1 MKKDIKISFPDGET
15 RNYNKGVSGYEIAE
29 SISKSLAKKAIAVNI
44 DGVQKD
50 LSDKLD
56 SDCSIK
62 IITINSNDGLEIMR
76 HTLTAQVLARSIKNL
91 YPKAKLAIGPTIE
104 NGFYYDVLFE
114 KPISIDDFPK
124 IEEEMKKIISKGES
138 IKKSLHSKSDSIA
151 LFEEKKEKYK
161 VEIIKNSSQDDN
173 FQIYK
178 QGNSE
183 FIDLCHGP
191 HLPNLK
197 FIGVFKLTK
206 LAGAY
211 WKGDSN
217 NEMLQRIYGTAWN
230 NNNDLETFLKM
241 LEEAEKRDHRK
252 LGKEME
258 LFHFQDDAPGSVFW
272 HSKGW
277 LIFKKLVDYM
287 RIKQEEA
294 GYIEVST
301 PTVMDRSLWE
311 KSGHWDKFQDNMYLA
326 KTNDERIFA
335 MKPMNCPGGIQIYNN
350 SLRSYKDLPLRVA
363 EFGKVFRFEPS
374 GALHGLM
381 RVREFTQDD
390 AHIYCLKD
398 QMENE
403 CEKVIKLTLE
413 IYRDFGFENVKIKFS
428 NRPIKRIGDD
438 KTWDF
443 LEKSLLKSLQKLDL
457 EYDINEGEGAFYG
470 PKIEFV
476 LVDAIG
482 RDWQCGTI
490 QVDLNLPPRL
500 SANYVDKDGGKKHPV
515 MIHRA
520 FFGSLERFIGI
531 LIENY
536 AGKLPYWLTPTQVV
550 IININD
556 DCLPYAKKV
565 HEKLKKNNIRS
576 FMDDRNEKMN
586 YKIREHNH
594 KKIPFMVV
602 IGNNEINDGTVSL
615 RTQETNSQEILEL
628 DKFILKIQKLCSLK
642 Y

>member
-1 MKKDIKISFPDGET
+1 MKNDIKISFPDGET
-15 RNYNKGVSGYEIAE
+15 RNYNKGISGYEIAE
-29 SISKSLAKKAIAVNI
+29 SISKSLAKKAIAINI
-44 DGVQKD
+44 DGLQKD
-50 LSDKLD
+50 LSDKLN

-62 IITINSNDGLEIMR
+62 IITINSDDGLEIMR

-91 YPKAKLAIGPTIE
+91 YPDAKLAIGPTIE

-124 IEEEMKKIISKGES
+124 IEEEMKRIISKGES
-138 IKKSLHSKSDSIA
+138 IQKTLYSKSESIA
-151 LFEEKKEKYK
+151 LFEDKKEKYK
-161 VEIIKNSSQDDN
+161 VDIIKNSNQDDN

-197 FIGVFKLTK
+197 FIGAFKLTK

-230 NNNDLETFLKM
+230 NNNELETYLKM

-252 LGKEME
+252 LGKEMD

-272 HSKGW
+272 HPKGW

-294 GYIEVST
+294 GYTEIST

-413 IYRDFGFENVKIKFS
+413 IYKDFGFDNVKIKFS

-443 LEKSLLKSLQKLDL
+443 LEKSLLKSLQNLNL

-500 SANYVDKDGGKKHPV
+500 SANYVDKDGVKKHPV

-536 AGKLPYWLTPTQVV
+536 AGKLPYWLTPLQVV

-556 DCLPYAKKV
+556 DCLPYARKV
-565 HEKLKKNNIRS
+565 QEKLKKSNIRS

-602 IGNNEINDGTVSL
+602 VGNNEINNDTVSL

-628 DKFILKIQKLCSLK
+628 DKFILKIKKLCSL
-642 Y
+642 

>member
-1 MKKDIKISFPDGET
+1 MKNDIKISFPDGET
-15 RNYNKGVSGYEIAE
+15 RNYNKGISGYEIAE
-29 SISKSLAKKAIAVNI
+29 SISKSLAKKAIAINI
-44 DGVQKD
+44 DGLQKD
-50 LSDKLD
+50 LSDKLN

-62 IITINSNDGLEIMR
+62 IITINSDDGLEIMR

-91 YPKAKLAIGPTIE
+91 YPDAKLAIGPTIE

-124 IEEEMKKIISKGES
+124 IEEEMKRIISKGES
-138 IKKSLHSKSDSIA
+138 IQKTLYSKSESIA
-151 LFEEKKEKYK
+151 LFEDKKEKYK
-161 VEIIKNSSQDDN
+161 VDIIKNSNQDDN

-197 FIGVFKLTK
+197 FIGAFKLTK

-230 NNNDLETFLKM
+230 NNNELETYLKM

-252 LGKEME
+252 LGKEMD

-272 HSKGW
+272 HPKGW

-294 GYIEVST
+294 GYTEIST

-413 IYRDFGFENVKIKFS
+413 IYKDFGFDNVKIKFS

-443 LEKSLLKSLQKLDL
+443 LEKSLLKSLQNLNL

-500 SANYVDKDGGKKHPV
+500 SANYVDKDGVKKHPV

-536 AGKLPYWLTPTQVV
+536 AGKLPYWLTPLQVV

-556 DCLPYAKKV
+556 DCLPYARKV
-565 HEKLKKNNIRS
+565 QEKLKKSNIRS
-576 FMDDRNEKMN
+576 FMDDRNEKIN

-602 IGNNEINDGTVSL
+602 VGNNEINNDTVSL

-628 DKFILKIQKLCSLK
+628 DKFILKIKKLCSL
-642 Y
+642 

>member
-29 SISKSLAKKAIAVNI
+29 SISKSLAKKAIAVTI
-44 DGVQKD
+44 DGFQKD
-50 LSDKLD
+50 LSDKLN

-62 IITINSNDGLEIMR
+62 IITINSDDGLEIMR

-124 IEEEMKKIISKGES
+124 IEEEMRKIISKGES
-138 IKKSLHSKSDSIA
+138 IQKSLYSKSESIA
-151 LFEEKKEKYK
+151 LFEDKKEKYK
-161 VEIIKNSSQDDN
+161 VDIIKNSNQDDN

-178 QGNSE
+178 QGNSG

-197 FIGVFKLTK
+197 FIGAFKLTK

-230 NNNDLETFLKM
+230 NNNELETYLKM

-252 LGKEME
+252 LGKEMD

-272 HSKGW
+272 HPKGW

-294 GYIEVST
+294 GYTEIST

-413 IYRDFGFENVKIKFS
+413 IYKDFGFDNVKIKFS

-443 LEKSLLKSLQKLDL
+443 LEKSLLKSLQNLNL

-500 SANYVDKDGGKKHPV
+500 SANYVDKDGAKRHPV

-536 AGKLPYWLTPTQVV
+536 AGKLPYWLTPSQVV

-556 DCLPYAKKV
+556 DCLSYARKV
-565 HEKLKKNNIRS
+565 QEKLKKSNIRS
-576 FMDDRNEKMN
+576 FMDDRNEKIN

-602 IGNNEINDGTVSL
+602 VGNNEINSGTVSL

-628 DKFILKIQKLCSLK
+628 DKFVLKIKKLCSL
-642 Y
+642 

>member
-29 SISKSLAKKAIAVNI
+29 SISKSLAKKAIAVTI
-44 DGVQKD
+44 DGFQKD
-50 LSDKLD
+50 LSDKLN

-62 IITINSNDGLEIMR
+62 IITINSDDGLEIMR
-76 HTLTAQVLARSIKNL
+76 HTLTAQVLARSIKSL

-124 IEEEMKKIISKGES
+124 IEEEMRKIISKGES
-138 IKKSLHSKSDSIA
+138 IQKSLYSKSESIA
-151 LFEEKKEKYK
+151 LFEDKKEKYK
-161 VEIIKNSSQDDN
+161 VDIIKNSNQDDN

-197 FIGVFKLTK
+197 FIGAFKLTK

-230 NNNDLETFLKM
+230 NNNELETYLKM

-252 LGKEME
+252 LGKEMD

-272 HSKGW
+272 HPKGW

-294 GYIEVST
+294 GYTEIST

-413 IYRDFGFENVKIKFS
+413 IYKDFGFDNVKIKFS

-443 LEKSLLKSLQKLDL
+443 LEKSLLKSLQNLNL

-500 SANYVDKDGGKKHPV
+500 SANYVDKDGVKKHPV

-536 AGKLPYWLTPTQVV
+536 AGKLPYWLTPLQVV

-556 DCLPYAKKV
+556 DCLPYARKV
-565 HEKLKKNNIRS
+565 QEKLKKSNIRS

-602 IGNNEINDGTVSL
+602 VGNNEINNDTVSL

-628 DKFILKIQKLCSLK
+628 DKFILKIKKLCSL
-642 Y
+642 

>member
-29 SISKSLAKKAIAVNI
+29 SISKSLAKKAIAVTI
-44 DGVQKD
+44 DGFQKD
-50 LSDKLD
+50 LSDKLN

-62 IITINSNDGLEIMR
+62 IITINSDDGLEIMR
-76 HTLTAQVLARSIKNL
+76 HTLTAQVLARSIKSL

-124 IEEEMKKIISKGES
+124 IEEEMRKIISKGES
-138 IKKSLHSKSDSIA
+138 IQKSLYSKSESIA
-151 LFEEKKEKYK
+151 LFEDKKEKYK
-161 VEIIKNSSQDDN
+161 VDIIKNSNQDDN

-178 QGNSE
+178 QGNSG

-197 FIGVFKLTK
+197 FIGAFKLTK

-230 NNNDLETFLKM
+230 NNNELETYLKM

-252 LGKEME
+252 LGKEMD

-272 HSKGW
+272 HPKGW

-294 GYIEVST
+294 GYTEIST

-413 IYRDFGFENVKIKFS
+413 IYKDFGFDNVKIKFS

-443 LEKSLLKSLQKLDL
+443 LEKSLLKSLQNLNL

-500 SANYVDKDGGKKHPV
+500 SANYVDKDGAKRHPV

-536 AGKLPYWLTPTQVV
+536 AGKLPYWLTPSQVV

-556 DCLPYAKKV
+556 DCLSYARKV
-565 HEKLKKNNIRS
+565 QEKLKKSNIRS
-576 FMDDRNEKMN
+576 FMDDRNEKIN

-602 IGNNEINDGTVSL
+602 VGNNEINSGTVSL

-628 DKFILKIQKLCSLK
+628 DKFVLKIKKLCSL
-642 Y
+642 

>member
-15 RNYNKGVSGYEIAE
+15 RNYNKGISGYEIAE
-29 SISKSLAKKAIAVNI
+29 SISKSLAKKAIAINI
-44 DGVQKD
+44 DGLQKD
-50 LSDKLD
+50 LSDKLN

-62 IITINSNDGLEIMR
+62 IITINSDDGLEIMR

-91 YPKAKLAIGPTIE
+91 YPDAKLAIGPTIE

-124 IEEEMKKIISKGES
+124 IEEEMKRIISKGES
-138 IKKSLHSKSDSIA
+138 IQKTLYSKSESIA
-151 LFEEKKEKYK
+151 LFEDKKEKYK
-161 VEIIKNSSQDDN
+161 VDIIKNSNQDDN

-197 FIGVFKLTK
+197 FIGAFKLTK

-230 NNNDLETFLKM
+230 NNNELETYLKM

-252 LGKEME
+252 LGKEMD

-272 HSKGW
+272 HPKGW

-294 GYIEVST
+294 GYTEIST

-413 IYRDFGFENVKIKFS
+413 IYKDFGFDNVKIKFS

-443 LEKSLLKSLQKLDL
+443 LEKSLLKSLQNLNL

-500 SANYVDKDGGKKHPV
+500 SANYVDKDGVKKHPV

-536 AGKLPYWLTPTQVV
+536 AGKLPYWLTPLQVV

-556 DCLPYAKKV
+556 DCLPYARKV
-565 HEKLKKNNIRS
+565 QEKLKKSNIRS

-602 IGNNEINDGTVSL
+602 VGNNEINNDTVSL

-628 DKFILKIQKLCSLK
+628 DKFILKIKKLCSL
-642 Y
+642 